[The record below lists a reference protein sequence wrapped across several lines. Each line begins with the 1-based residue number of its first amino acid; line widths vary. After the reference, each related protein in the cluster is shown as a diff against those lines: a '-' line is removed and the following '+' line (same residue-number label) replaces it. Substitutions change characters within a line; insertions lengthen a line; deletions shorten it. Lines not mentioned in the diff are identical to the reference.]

1 MRNGSETL
9 GNDGHPA
16 PRYRVGFG
24 HRLLRPV
31 IDVEPAEM
39 RALGWSWLYIFCV
52 LFSYYI
58 LRPIRDEMGVAGGVE
73 HLQWLF
79 TGTLLGMIAVNPPFA
94 ALVAR
99 LPRIRFIAISY
110 RFFVANLLIF
120 GLCSALGQRGP
131 EHLDRPGVLYLDVGL

>member
-1 MRNGSETL
+1 MTESGATL
-9 GNDGHPA
+9 SS
-16 PRYRVGFG
+16 GFWQ
-24 HRLLRPV
+24 RLLRPV

-73 HLQWLF
+73 NLQWLF

-110 RFFVANLLIF
+110 RFFVVNLLIF
-120 GLCSALGQRGP
+120 ATCSSLGQRGP

>member
-1 MRNGSETL
+1 M
-9 GNDGHPA
+9 
-16 PRYRVGFG
+16 
-24 HRLLRPV
+24 

-79 TGTLLGMIAVNPPFA
+79 TGTLLGMIAINPAFA

-110 RFFVANLLIF
+110 RFFAVNLLH
-120 GLCSALGQRGP
+120 LWTCSSLGQRGP

>member
-1 MRNGSETL
+1 
-9 GNDGHPA
+9 
-16 PRYRVGFG
+16 
-24 HRLLRPV
+24 
-31 IDVEPAEM
+31 M

-79 TGTLLGMIAVNPPFA
+79 TGTLLGMIAVNPAFP

-110 RFFVANLLIF
+110 PVFVVNLLIF
-120 GLCSALGQRGP
+120 GLALHLARTGP
-131 EHLDRPGVLYLDVGL
+131 NIRIGNG